1 MATSQKLLS
10 AGEERVRDQEGV
22 GARESSHLDRDRA
35 ASVADEGG
43 ASAARFESRDSVP
56 AKPEAEDD
64 RLRLLAALIVL
75 RCS

>member
-1 MATSQKLLS
+1 MTTSHKRLLS
-10 AGEERVRDQEGV
+10 AGEGRVRDD
-22 GARESSHLDRDRA
+22 RDSSHLDRDRA

-43 ASAARFESRDSVP
+43 VSAARFESRGPVP
-56 AKPEAEDD
+56 AKREAEDD